1 MMLNPSVTE
10 IISPWNDFSY
20 IPESTLQ
27 NAADR
32 GTDTHD
38 ACARIARGEWVIP
51 SSEIT
56 PYVDSFRLWFAT
68 MVAEVILTE
77 ERFISELWGF
87 SGQIDLLI
95 KLKDKRIALIDEK
108 TPVALKKAW
117 RVQMAAY
124 RFLCEENGHK
134 IDCVGSL
141 RLSPKGKI
149 GKMDWYENSVQDF
162 NYLVQ
167 ALNLYRFFKC

>member
-1 MMLNPSVTE
+1 MKYLPSVTE
-10 IISPWNDFSY
+10 VISPWVDFSK
-20 IPESTLQ
+20 ISPDILQ
-27 NAADR
+27 AAADR

-38 ACARIARGEWVIP
+38 ACSRIAKGEWVIP
-51 SSEIT
+51 SPEIT

-68 MVAEVILTE
+68 MVAKVILTE
-77 ERFISELWGF
+77 ERFISESWGF
-87 SGQIDLLI
+87 SGQIDLFVE
-95 KLKDKRIALIDEK
+95 LKDKHIALIDEK
-108 TPVALKKAW
+108 TSVALKKAW

-149 GKMDWYENSVQDF
+149 GKVDWYENSVQDF
-162 NYLVQ
+162 NIFIQCLQV
-167 ALNLYRFFKC
+167 YRFFNS